1 MNRAINIEELSAD
14 TQRQLAGV
22 LEVIPGKWEVY
33 AKVLLL
39 VMTLNSLPEAKW
51 VINRLRRELDNM
63 GKNMGGHKS
72 DQQR

>member
-1 MNRAINIEELSAD
+1 MNKPLNFEDLPEE
-14 TQRQLAGV
+14 TKRQLEGQ

-39 VMTLNSLPEAKW
+39 IMTLNSLAEAKW

-63 GKNMGGHKS
+63 GKKKAS
-72 DQQR
+72 IDK